1 MIFKDVP
8 ASGKNIFVSNKEL
21 FQDVEHG
28 NEREQST
35 EMSSHQRISCTASSQ
50 IQTETN

>member
-35 EMSSHQRISCTASSQ
+35 EMSSHQRISCTASCQ